1 MDGTKLFL
9 YTGKG
14 GVGKTT
20 VSCST
25 AVWLAKQGLKTI
37 IVSSDPAHSTD
48 DVMGVKIGHKPSKI
62 ADNLWAMNLSGE
74 ARAQEFTEKIAD
86 QMGHMVEKIPGF
98 DPEILQDMAGFPGM
112 DEYFAMEQV
121 HALMTE
127 NKYDVV
133 VFDTAPT
140 GHTIKMLT
148 APDAIRS
155 FILRIL
161 RMRAKIE
168 NIKGFIFRKKGET
181 EKVIEELETIC
192 SRIEEYKILMA
203 GDRTSLNLVS
213 IPTEA
218 GYQECAR
225 TINFMKTIGFGV
237 EHIIVNQIVPD
248 FGSEVWKTATDNP
261 AAAMTYRQFTMQQPY
276 LERYKLLASRFK
288 TRLVG
293 LTNTPFEPIGL
304 EDGLP
309 KFAEILCG
317 AKGIKTGV
325 LKP

>member
-1 MDGTKLFL
+1 MADAKLFL

-25 AVWLAKQGLKTI
+25 AVWFSNNGFKTL

-48 DVMGVKIGHKPSKI
+48 DVMGMKIGSEPTKLKP
-62 ADNLWAMNLSGE
+62 NLWAMNLNGE
-74 ARAQEFTEKIAD
+74 AKAKEFTERIAE
-86 QMGHMVEKIPGF
+86 QMNHMIDKIPGF

-121 HALMTE
+121 HNLLVLNE
-127 NKYDVV
+127 YDII

-148 APDAIRS
+148 APDSIRS

-161 RMRAKIE
+161 KMRAKIE
-168 NIKGFIFRKKGET
+168 NIKGFLFRKKGDT
-181 EKVIEELETIC
+181 ESVIKELELIC
-192 SRIEEYKILMA
+192 ERIEEYKILMA
-203 GDRTSLNLVS
+203 GERTSLNLVS

-225 TINFMKTIGFGV
+225 TIKFMKSIGFGV

-248 FGSEVWKTATDNP
+248 FGTDIWKDAKENP
-261 AAAMTYRQFTMQQPY
+261 AVAMVLRQFTIQQPY
-276 LERYKLLASRFK
+276 LERYKLLASQYK

-293 LTNTPFEPIGL
+293 LTNTPFEPIGIK
-304 EDGLP
+304 DGLP

-317 AKGIKTGV
+317 SKGIKTGV